1 MQAKEARASRGQA
14 PASTSGDFIRRTNE
28 DYAAWCATKYTPEF
42 NSKGPDLHGLWAWQ
56 EQQRRMDDLLR
67 QAPINLNCKSEQKRL
82 ATLWGFVPAQTDS
95 VQEDAARWNAWAS
108 GMVEACNS
116 DEQEP
121 AFLVALDKAIG
132 DTEPPITLEL
142 LNEWTDAARKQGA
155 SHDR

>member
-1 MQAKEARASRGQA
+1 MICDKATPGLYCSRTPGHEGPCASVEYEGDKKFVERGMRR
-14 PASTSGDFIRRTNE
+14 IR
-28 DYAAWCATKYTPEF
+28 DA
-42 NSKGPDLHGLWAWQ
+42 
-56 EQQRRMDDLLR
+56 
-67 QAPINLNCKSEQKRL
+67 
-82 ATLWGFVPAQTDS
+82 
-95 VQEDAARWNAWAS
+95 EDAARWNAWAS

-142 LNEWTDAARKQGA
+142 LNEWTDAAIKQGA